1 MELLQ
6 LRYFKIVCEKGKITS
21 AAESLFI
28 SPPALSATIAR
39 LERELGVK
47 LFDRRNNSI
56 ILNRQGEIFLRYTNQ
71 VLASLDNARLELQNS
86 VKSELSHIKIATT
99 NSNLWIGLLAA
110 FSLEE
115 PHITVSNTTLKLSQI
130 PTVYLSPQFNFLL
143 AEEGDLSEKNYQ
155 YITLIEHDRPVLVV
169 NAEHPLASRESIDL
183 RTIPDETFFLPVAD
197 MSMYKMV
204 KDLLSRADIPVQ
216 NTYEYSYM
224 LRRRMIAENRGV
236 SFSTVY
242 TSQAEDP
249 SFRYIPIEIPYCE
262 QRLKLYWDASKEM
275 SSEEKLFMQFAKEFY
290 GVKD

>member
-110 FSLEE
+110 FSLELSLI
-115 PHITVSNTTLKLSQI
+115 HI
-130 PTVYLSPQFNFLL
+130 
-143 AEEGDLSEKNYQ
+143 
-155 YITLIEHDRPVLVV
+155 
-169 NAEHPLASRESIDL
+169 
-183 RTIPDETFFLPVAD
+183 
-197 MSMYKMV
+197 
-204 KDLLSRADIPVQ
+204 
-216 NTYEYSYM
+216 
-224 LRRRMIAENRGV
+224 
-236 SFSTVY
+236 
-242 TSQAEDP
+242 
-249 SFRYIPIEIPYCE
+249 
-262 QRLKLYWDASKEM
+262 
-275 SSEEKLFMQFAKEFY
+275 
-290 GVKD
+290 